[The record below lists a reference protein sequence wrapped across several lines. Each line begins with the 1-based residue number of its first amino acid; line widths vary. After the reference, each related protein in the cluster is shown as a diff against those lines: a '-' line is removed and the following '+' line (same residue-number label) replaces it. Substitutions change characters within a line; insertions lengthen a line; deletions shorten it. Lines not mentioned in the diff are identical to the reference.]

1 MHVLEASSI
10 CSESLVE
17 RNGVTLVVLPVRDA
31 RRDHPLLLFLCC
43 GFPWW
48 TPEYRRRRAGWTTG
62 NLLVLEAWGLERILN
77 NLGHLD
83 DPLFQSVRP
92 ILVAGRVPDEGSIT
106 LTIRDMLGLRSLD
119 LPVYELLERRSCL
132 FGCLLNLILRRTLQY
147 PGSVVKILPVSK
159 RDKVLKL
166 RLDNLAGT
174 LPLLRDDIV
183 ADISFGIHLKCKSI
197 T

>member
-1 MHVLEASSI
+1 M
-10 CSESLVE
+10 
-17 RNGVTLVVLPVRDA
+17 
-31 RRDHPLLLFLCC
+31 
-43 GFPWW
+43 
-48 TPEYRRRRAGWTTG
+48 
-62 NLLVLEAWGLERILN
+62 LEAWGLERILN

-83 DPLFQSVRP
+83 DPLFQPVRP
-92 ILVAGRVPDEGSIT
+92 ILVAGRVPDEGSIP

-159 RDKVLKL
+159 RDKVLEL

-183 ADISFGIHLKCKSI
+183 ADISFGIHLKCKSV